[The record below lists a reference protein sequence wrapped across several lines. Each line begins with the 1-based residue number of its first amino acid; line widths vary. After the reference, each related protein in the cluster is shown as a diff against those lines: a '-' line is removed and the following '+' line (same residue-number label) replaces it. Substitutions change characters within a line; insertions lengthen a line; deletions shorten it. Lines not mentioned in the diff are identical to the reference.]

1 MNTLVLSTVFAILFV
16 SLATADS
23 ETFEELFQP
32 EMPSMRARIASSSR
46 FWGKRDT
53 ARARIAASRIFR
65 GRRSMGMEE
74 TPESDGAE
82 ANLERQQQQ
91 LSSAEAPMCD
101 EAESTHFKPVLGS
114 KVVQT
119 TSLDTSTSSS
129 CATD

>member
-74 TPESDGAE
+74 TPESDGDA
-82 ANLERQQQQ
+82 ANLEQQQQQ
-91 LSSAEAPMCD
+91 LSSAEVR
-101 EAESTHFKPVLGS
+101 S
-114 KVVQT
+114 
-119 TSLDTSTSSS
+119 
-129 CATD
+129 